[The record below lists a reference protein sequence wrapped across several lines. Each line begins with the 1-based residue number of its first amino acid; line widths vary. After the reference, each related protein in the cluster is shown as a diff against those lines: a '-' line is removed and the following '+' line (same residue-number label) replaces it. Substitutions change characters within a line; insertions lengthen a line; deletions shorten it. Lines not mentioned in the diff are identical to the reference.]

1 KEEYEVSSY
10 TIKVDGDA
18 VSSSLDQLKSD
29 LEEFEEVLLD
39 LVQTSLLAKDHLKG
53 KSYSKLFESV
63 DHLVEQQ
70 REILVFQQ
78 IVHEEIENYISEMET
93 AEQGCESNFDV
104 SNKKGCVIM
113 IEIKHNPSKVEEIL
127 GKMNEYKS
135 MANQLAT
142 TLEQL
147 ANDIEDNF
155 SGSASESLISLLN
168 EESEKIKNEKDNWQ
182 TLFEQARQ
190 VRIKLEEQDRLLI
203 TP

>member
-1 KEEYEVSSY
+1 MSSY

-78 IVHEEIENYISEMET
+78 IVHEEIENYISEMES

-104 SNKKGCVIM
+104 
-113 IEIKHNPSKVEEIL
+113 
-127 GKMNEYKS
+127 
-135 MANQLAT
+135 
-142 TLEQL
+142 
-147 ANDIEDNF
+147 
-155 SGSASESLISLLN
+155 
-168 EESEKIKNEKDNWQ
+168 
-182 TLFEQARQ
+182 
-190 VRIKLEEQDRLLI
+190 
-203 TP
+203 